1 MVNTVNRI
9 PSSNLP
15 FTNEQGIIHPIW
27 YEFLRSFISSV
38 GNGSSGTSADNTVI
52 SGSGI
57 SGTGAVSTVSVGQ
70 GEGIV
75 VNTNDVAVDII
86 HQTNVTAAP
95 EDEILVSDASDFSRI
110 RKTSLRSV
118 SQLSPGTVPGGSN
131 TNVQYN
137 NNGEFGGDSSFTTN
151 GSGSVTIGNVNIS
164 GDTIT
169 DSANDLNIT
178 SSATTNIIANF
189 TSNGNTGVFR
199 VAKASNSFDSRLEI
213 TNTIRDAVLRL
224 SSDTTN
230 SGTSGPA
237 MVQFFTDGAAKWQ
250 FKMDDAAS
258 NDLKVMKSLVSPTI
272 LTFDY
277 TNETTNVNTFFHR
290 KVTTGITAST
300 TQTQGQGALTAE
312 VNVIST
318 VANANDTVTLPVALA
333 GRKVWVIN
341 NGANT
346 LQIFPASGDDLGA
359 GVNTATTLASGSN
372 LTFLA
377 YDSTNWKQ
385 NL

>member
-15 FTNEQGIIHPIW
+15 LTNEQGIIHPIW

-38 GNGSSGTSADNTVI
+38 GDSSGGTSANNTVI
-52 SGSGI
+52 AGAGI
-57 SGTGAVSTVSVGQ
+57 SGTGSVSTVDVGQ
-70 GEGIV
+70 GEGII

-86 HQTNVTAAP
+86 HQTNITAAP

-118 SQLSPGTVPGGSN
+118 AQLSPGTVPGGNNLS
-131 TNVQYN
+131 VQYN
-137 NNGEFGGDSSFTTN
+137 NNGEFGGDNSFTTN

-169 DSANDLNIT
+169 DGANDLNLT
-178 SSATTNIIANF
+178 SSTTTNIIANF

-199 VAKASNSFDSRLEI
+199 VAKASNSFDSRIEI

-224 SSDTTN
+224 SGDTTN

-237 MVQFFTDGAAKWQ
+237 MVQFYTDSAAKWQ
-250 FKMDDAAS
+250 IKLDDAAS
-258 NDLKVMKSLVSPTI
+258 NDLKIMKSLVSPTI

-277 TNETTNVNTFFHR
+277 TNETTNVNTYLHR
-290 KVTTGITAST
+290 KVTTSITAST

-312 VNVIST
+312 VNVVST

-333 GRKVWVIN
+333 GRKIWIIN

-346 LQIFPASGDDLGA
+346 LQIFPASGDNLGA
-359 GVNTATTLASGSN
+359 GVDTATTLLAGSN
-372 LTFLA
+372 MTFLA
-377 YDSTNWKQ
+377 YDTTNWEQ
-385 NL
+385 NI

>member
-15 FTNEQGIIHPIW
+15 LTNEQGMIHPIW

-38 GNGSSGTSADNTVI
+38 GDTSGGSTADNTVI
-52 SGSGI
+52 AGAGI
-57 SGTGAVSTVSVGQ
+57 SGTGSVNTVDVGQ

-75 VNTNDVAVDII
+75 VNANDVAVDII

-95 EDEILVSDASDFSRI
+95 EDEILISDASDFSRI

-118 SQLSPGTVPGGSN
+118 AQLSPGTVPGGN
-131 TNVQYN
+131 NLAVQYN
-137 NNGEFGGDSSFTTN
+137 NNGEFGGDNSFTTN
-151 GSGSVTIGNVNIS
+151 GSGSVTIGNINLS
-164 GDTIT
+164 TDTIT
-169 DSANDLNIT
+169 DTTNDLNLT
-178 SSATTNIIANF
+178 SSTTTNIIANF
-189 TSNGNTGVFR
+189 TSNANSGVFR
-199 VAKASNSFDSRLEI
+199 VAKASNSFDSRIEI
-213 TNTIRDAVLRL
+213 TNTIRDAILRL

-258 NDLKVMKSLVSPTI
+258 NDLKVMKSLVSPTV

-277 TNETTNVNTFFHR
+277 TNETTNINTYLHR

-300 TQTQGQGALTAE
+300 TQTQGNGVLTAE

-333 GRKVWVIN
+333 GRKVWIIN

-346 LQIFPASGDDLGA
+346 LQIFPASGDNLGA
-359 GVNTATTLASGSN
+359 GVNTSTTLASGSN
-372 LTFLA
+372 TTFLA
-377 YDSTNWKQ
+377 YDSTNWEQ
-385 NL
+385 GI